1 MSARQPE
8 GLTPAVIGLA
18 LIVVAIWGFNFVVI
32 KVGVSGMP
40 PLFLACLR
48 FLLCVFPAIF
58 FVPRPSISWGRL
70 AAYGIFLGV
79 GEFGLLFTAIKL
91 GAPAGLASIAL
102 QAQAF
107 FTAIL
112 AAVFLGETIRMRTW
126 AGLALAATG
135 LVLLMLPQARAAASL
150 SPPLVGMLLLAGF
163 FWASANLTAKAA
175 SGTGGQ
181 NSALGLVVWSSLF
194 SPLPL
199 LALSL
204 VFEGTAAISASL
216 RSITILTIGAILF
229 LAVLSTLVGYGIWN
243 ALIMRYG
250 ASRIAPF
257 SLLVPIFGLSSA
269 SVLLGERFTALD
281 GVAAALVLG
290 GLGVHLFWPLRKPVS

>member
-1 MSARQPE
+1 
-8 GLTPAVIGLA
+8 
-18 LIVVAIWGFNFVVI
+18 
-32 KVGVSGMP
+32 
-40 PLFLACLR
+40 
-48 FLLCVFPAIF
+48 
-58 FVPRPSISWGRL
+58 
-70 AAYGIFLGV
+70 
-79 GEFGLLFTAIKL
+79 
-91 GAPAGLASIAL
+91 
-102 QAQAF
+102 
-107 FTAIL
+107 
-112 AAVFLGETIRMRTW
+112 
-126 AGLALAATG
+126 
-135 LVLLMLPQARAAASL
+135 
-150 SPPLVGMLLLAGF
+150 MLLLAGF

-204 VFEGTAAISASL
+204 AFEGTAAISASL